1 MKNAYCDVQS
11 TTMHTPL
18 KSLRYYYNCWTYH
31 SPDPWDL
38 LVYLIKPHLLIF
50 CNVSK
55 WIKWGRLNWRKGGIL
70 QKVSRMTIRH
80 QTPLIVRV
88 KALIVKPNLFTFTRR
103 YMAEILLIWRK
114 TPSNQSLPSDTPAE
128 EMCPKKVKYSHGNAH
143 WANEIKY
150 LTRSMQQSKLN
161 CFKHSVT
168 F

>member
-80 QTPLIVRV
+80 QTPYCEGKSLIVQ
-88 KALIVKPNLFTFTRR
+88 PNLHPPLHGWNIAKNGVKLHSINLYLQIHQQRR
-103 YMAEILLIWRK
+103 CVL
-114 TPSNQSLPSDTPAE
+114 
-128 EMCPKKVKYSHGNAH
+128 KK
-143 WANEIKY
+143 
-150 LTRSMQQSKLN
+150 
-161 CFKHSVT
+161 
-168 F
+168 